1 MLKVAL
7 FFFIMSSCPPSS
19 AYNTG
24 WDKLDRF
31 MNRQHKKYHRKEN
44 KRIRKE
50 GRQKYERQIY
60 FLYAQ

>member
-50 GRQKYERQIY
+50 GRQKYER
-60 FLYAQ
+60 